1 MSNKLFNTVAE
12 VMNVPVSL
20 IKNESS
26 AETIETWDSFRG
38 LILMNEL
45 ETRFDVKFTLS
56 EVLNT
61 KTVSDIKRNLQNHGI
76 LLDG

>member
-1 MSNKLFNTVAE
+1 MSFKLYNIVAE
-12 VMNVPVSL
+12 VMNVPVSQVQ
-20 IKNESS
+20 NESS
-26 AETIETWDSFRG
+26 AESIETWDSFRG

-45 ETRFDVKFTLS
+45 ETRFDVKFTLN

-61 KTVSDIKRNLQNHGI
+61 KTVSDIKTNLQNHGI